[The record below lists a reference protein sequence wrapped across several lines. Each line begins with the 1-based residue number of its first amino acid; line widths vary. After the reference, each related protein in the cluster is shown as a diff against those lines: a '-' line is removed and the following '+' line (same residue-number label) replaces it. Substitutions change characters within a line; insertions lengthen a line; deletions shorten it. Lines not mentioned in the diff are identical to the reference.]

1 MATRP
6 GPFCSGHEG
15 WPMCAGVFQRVS
27 RQERPA
33 QRVRLDRG
41 HAQRDD
47 TALCQGRGRRRYVS
61 SFYFLRT
68 ARACSPTPALPR
80 RTPARTVSVLPPYP
94 RTVSVLPPYPRP
106 TPAVLPSSRCFAV
119 FSMCVQASRRPTTT
133 TASRSTARLLR
144 RSAYSLA
151 ARARHGG
158 PALPLTDRAPA
169 RWPRHAH
176 RRRKR
181 TVCAAQ
187 PHTPS

>member
-1 MATRP
+1 MRGGLCVRVSFSEFHGKSGPLSVSVSTAGTPNEMTLRFVKAAAAVGMSARLLSPTRP
-6 GPFCSGHEG
+6 
-15 WPMCAGVFQRVS
+15 RVQS
-27 RQERPA
+27 YPRP
-33 QRVRLDRG
+33 
-41 HAQRDD
+41 
-47 TALCQGRGRRRYVS
+47 
-61 SFYFLRT
+61 
-68 ARACSPTPALPR
+68 
-80 RTPARTVSVLPPYP
+80 TPARTVSVLPPYP